1 MLVEI
6 KDPK

>member
-6 KDPK
+6 KVVL